1 MQYGKGPAEDLDA
14 RRLSDLAGADRGR
27 LVLASMLSAAASVL
41 WIPQAFV
48 LARAVD
54 GLLTQIAGTASLTS
68 PALAFAL
75 LAALR
80 IALDALSGH
89 IASRASERVQLRTRA
104 RLLDAA
110 ACSSPFNA
118 RRAHSGEIAA
128 VLTHH
133 VDALAPY
140 LRRYE
145 PARMRVAIV
154 PVAILLATLPIS
166 WVAAVVLCTTGP
178 LISLFM
184 ALIGQHARAASERQ
198 LGEIGTMNSFL
209 LDRLQGLT
217 TLRIFDAVERAAA
230 GLRAAT
236 TGIHRS
242 TMAVLRLAFLSSAVL
257 ELFSALGVALLAV
270 YVGFNL
276 LGYFSFGTYGAP
288 LTLAGGLFVLLLA
301 PEFFQPLR
309 DFAVAY
315 HDRAAALAAS
325 REISRVLEADRPS
338 LLGDGQQGPR
348 TARPGSPPSIRLGGV
363 SVNFGGMPQP
373 ALSDISLAIRAG
385 EHVALV
391 GESGSGKSMLLGLI
405 AGLVR
410 PTAGV
415 ILVDG
420 VRLEDATADRWRQR
434 MAWVGQRPSFVRASV
449 RANLTL
455 GRSAPHASSIED
467 LAARLGAK
475 RVIDRLPRG
484 LATVL
489 GENGEG
495 ISGGEAQRLALVRAA
510 LADADVILADE
521 PTEHLDP
528 ETAHVVI
535 DGLLQ
540 MAEGRTLVVATH
552 DRQLAR
558 RMHRVVDV
566 GALNAPTRSPSVE
579 AAE

>member
-1 MQYGKGPAEDLDA
+1 MQDGKGPARDLDA

-27 LVLASMLSAAASVL
+27 LVLASLLSASASVL

-54 GLLTQIAGTASLTS
+54 GLLTQVAGTANITT
-68 PALAFAL
+68 PALVFAL
-75 LAALR
+75 LAAVR

-104 RLLDAA
+104 RLLDAVA
-110 ACSSPFNA
+110 RSSPFDA
-118 RRAHSGEIAA
+118 RRPHSGEIAA

-154 PVAILLATLPIS
+154 PVSILLATLPIS
-166 WVAAVVLCTTGP
+166 WAAAVVLCTTGP

-217 TLRIFDAVERAAA
+217 TLRIFDGVERAAA

-315 HDRAAALAAS
+315 HDRATALAAS
-325 REISRVLEADRPS
+325 REIGRILEADRPS

-348 TARPGSPPSIRLGGV
+348 TARPGSPPSIRLRDV
-363 SVNFGGMPQP
+363 SLNFGGMPQP
-373 ALSDISLAIRAG
+373 ALSDVSLAICAG

-455 GRSAPHASSIED
+455 GRGAPHASSLED

-475 RVIDRLPRG
+475 PVIDRLPRG

-540 MAEGRTLVVATH
+540 IAEGRTLVVATH
-552 DRQLAR
+552 DRRLAR

-566 GALNAPTRSPSVE
+566 GALNVPTRSPSVE